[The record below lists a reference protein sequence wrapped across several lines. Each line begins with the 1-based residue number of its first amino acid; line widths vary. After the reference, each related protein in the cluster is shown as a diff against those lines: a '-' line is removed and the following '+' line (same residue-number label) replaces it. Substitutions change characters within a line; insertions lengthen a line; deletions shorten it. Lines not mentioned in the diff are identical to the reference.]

1 MYIIIG
7 FPHAKTQHFYY
18 SFSNYIMHNK
28 NMLVHME
35 LASFLSRIFFI
46 GIITIQIHNNDDSNV
61 DDDNDVYYLIVYMMM
76 MS

>member
-1 MYIIIG
+1 
-7 FPHAKTQHFYY
+7 
-18 SFSNYIMHNK
+18 MHNK